1 MRKLAFVLILLIVA
15 LGIAAWWLRR
25 ESRPVTLR
33 APVLVDIAPG
43 TGATGIA
50 ARLVSSGVL
59 RSRWPFL
66 AWHFL
71 RPTRQILQAGEYQFS
86 GQISPFQVYGKLVR
100 GDIHYYVLT
109 IPEGYNIFE
118 AAGVVGRSGLASAD
132 AFLEAARDP
141 TAVADLAP
149 GVDTLEGFLFPDT
162 YRFPR
167 HVTARQIAQTMV
179 ARFRRVYAQ
188 LARLHGQRGSHV
200 REMVT
205 MASLV
210 EKETGKPDERA
221 LVAGVYQNRL
231 DRGVLLQCDPTVV
244 YAAILAGRY
253 RGTIYQ
259 SDLKR
264 DHPYNTY
271 MRSGLPPGP
280 VANPGR
286 TALEA
291 ALSPSLTGYL
301 YFVSDA
307 EGGHVFSRTLAEHN
321 RRVSAYRQKMRR
333 QSG

>member
-1 MRKLAFVLILLIVA
+1 MMKKLAFVLFLILLIVA
-15 LGIAAWWLRR
+15 LRLRR
-25 ESRPVTLR
+25 DSRKVELRSPV
-33 APVLVDIAPG
+33 VVDIAPG
-43 TGATGIA
+43 TGATEIA
-50 ARLVSSGVL
+50 RRLTAAGVL
-59 RSRWPFL
+59 RGRWPFL

-71 RPTRQILQAGEYQFS
+71 RPTRQILQAGEYQFA
-86 GQISPFQVYGKLVR
+86 GNISPFQVYRKLVR
-100 GDIHYYVLT
+100 GEIHYYSLT

-118 AAGVVGRSGLASAD
+118 AAGAVGRSGLVSAD

-141 TAVADLAP
+141 AAIADLAP
-149 GVDTLEGFLFPDT
+149 AAATLEGFLFPDT

-188 LARLHGQRGSHV
+188 ISRLHGQRGGRV
-200 REMVT
+200 QEMVT
-205 MASLV
+205 LASLV

-221 LVAGVYQNRL
+221 LVAGVYKNRL
-231 DRGVLLQCDPTVV
+231 DSGLLLQCDPTVV
-244 YAAILAGRY
+244 YAAILAGQY

-259 SDLKR
+259 SDLER
-264 DHPYNTY
+264 NHPYNTY
-271 MRSGLPPGP
+271 VRSGLPPGP

-286 TALEA
+286 AALEA
-291 ALSPSLTGYL
+291 ALSPALTNYL

-321 RRVSAYRQKMRR
+321 RRVGAYRQKLRR

>member
-1 MRKLAFVLILLIVA
+1 MKKLAFVLIFLTVA

-43 TGATGIA
+43 TGATAIA
-50 ARLVSSGVL
+50 GRLVSAGVL

-100 GDIHYYVLT
+100 GDIHYYALT
-109 IPEGYNIFE
+109 IPEGYNIYD
-118 AAGVVGRSGLASAD
+118 AAGAVGRSGLASAD
-132 AFLEAARDP
+132 AFLEAARDSTP
-141 TAVADLAP
+141 VADLAP
-149 GVDTLEGFLFPDT
+149 GAATLEGFLFPDT

-188 LARLHGQRGSHV
+188 LSLLHGQRAGRV
-200 REMVT
+200 IEMVT
-205 MASLV
+205 LASLV
-210 EKETGKPDERA
+210 EKETGKPGERA

-231 DRGVLLQCDPTVV
+231 DSGLLLQCDPTVI
-244 YAAILAGRY
+244 YAAILGGQY

-271 MRSGLPPGP
+271 VRLGLPPGP
-280 VANPGR
+280 VASPGR
-286 TALEA
+286 AALEA
-291 ALSPSLTGYL
+291 ALSPALTDYL
-301 YFVSDA
+301 YFVSDT

-321 RRVSAYRQKMRR
+321 RRVGGYRQKMRR